1 MVGAAVNYE
10 AVNPLEFGDTV
21 GYNEQAERAAVEAA
35 GLKYLL
41 LPIVSDPDDYS
52 EDWFNANAKQAR
64 THIPSHVDD
73 PTGFLPMWLTS

>member
-1 MVGAAVNYE
+1 MVNYE

-41 LPIVSDPDDYS
+41 LPIDPSSDPDYS

-64 THIPSHVDD
+64 TCIPSRVDD
-73 PTGFLPMWLTS
+73 PAGFLPTWLTS